1 MPRVSYAE
9 CRVFFIVIHT
19 VAFFNAMLGLVML
32 NVIML
37 SVTVPMRQIEHYY
50 RNGLA

>member
-1 MPRVSYAE
+1 MLSVA
-9 CRVFFIVIHT
+9 FFIVIHS

-37 SVTVPMRQIEHYY
+37 SVMVPIRQLEHHF